1 MKKFKI
7 ISLVTI
13 LVGCLGFLSFDTA
26 DNYFEISK
34 NLEIY
39 TSIYKELNTYYV
51 DEIEPSKLMKTGID
65 AMLKSLDPYTNYIS
79 ESDIE
84 DYRFMTTG
92 LYGGVGAQILT
103 RDKTIFVREVYE
115 GWPAAKADIRA
126 GDEIMEIDNKTTKAK
141 NSDDISKMLKGQPG
155 TEITVL
161 IRRQG
166 VAEPMLKT
174 VKREE
179 IKVKNVPYYGMIDN
193 DHGYIK
199 FTGFRQEAATEVK
212 DALLEL
218 KKSHPNLKGIVFD
231 LRGNPGG
238 LLDEAIKTVNI
249 FTSRGQ
255 LVVSTKGKMPD
266 WNKEYY
272 TEGQAYD
279 VTTPIVVLTD
289 NGSASAAE
297 IVSGSLQDLDRAVV
311 VGANSFGK
319 GLVQTTR
326 PLPYNAQMKVT
337 TSKYYIP
344 SGRCIQ
350 ALDYSNKDAEGR
362 PVKTPDSL
370 KKAFKTKNGR
380 TVYSGNG
387 IKPDVALPRD
397 SFPEIVNTLYEKYI
411 IFDFASLYRSKHQ
424 NIPPSYLFKLSD
436 ADWQEFLEFIKNKE
450 IKYST
455 ETEDILKQ
463 LEKTSKAEKYYAA
476 IKTEYDAMI
485 QKLHVDKKADIEKF
499 KPVVI
504 EALEEEIASR
514 YYFLKGRIETRF
526 DDDKDVQE
534 AIRLFKNPE
543 EYKKILSASK

>member
-350 ALDYSNKDAEGR
+350 ALDYSNKDADGR

-424 NIPPSYLFKLSD
+424 NIPQSYLFKLSD

-526 DDDKDVQE
+526 DDDKDMQE

>member
-424 NIPPSYLFKLSD
+424 NIPPSYLIKLSD

>member
-350 ALDYSNKDAEGR
+350 ALDYSNKDADGR

-436 ADWQEFLEFIKNKE
+436 GDWQEFLEFIKNKE

>member
-1 MKKFKI
+1 
-7 ISLVTI
+7 
-13 LVGCLGFLSFDTA
+13 
-26 DNYFEISK
+26 
-34 NLEIY
+34 
-39 TSIYKELNTYYV
+39 
-51 DEIEPSKLMKTGID
+51 
-65 AMLKSLDPYTNYIS
+65 
-79 ESDIE
+79 
-84 DYRFMTTG
+84 
-92 LYGGVGAQILT
+92 
-103 RDKTIFVREVYE
+103 
-115 GWPAAKADIRA
+115 
-126 GDEIMEIDNKTTKAK
+126 
-141 NSDDISKMLKGQPG
+141 
-155 TEITVL
+155 
-161 IRRQG
+161 
-166 VAEPMLKT
+166 MLKT

-350 ALDYSNKDAEGR
+350 ALDYSNKDADGR

-424 NIPPSYLFKLSD
+424 NIPQSYLFKLSD

-526 DDDKDVQE
+526 DDDKDMQE